1 MHWNIL
7 HSKYFAGLMPF
18 LSPNQQHK
26 NTKGT
31 DSVHKSRNAY
41 KNALHLSLAFLFAKN
56 PTKL

>member
-1 MHWNIL
+1 
-7 HSKYFAGLMPF
+7 MPF

-56 PTKL
+56 PTKLRLLNGYRLTDYR